1 MSNVR
6 GRRGGLPA
14 DGRRHTGRVPRMS
27 HTRPVHTGTRAHA
40 PSRSAAPS
48 RPGRRR
54 AGRRPART
62 AAAGAR
68 RRPLFTGRAVLL
80 TALVL
85 LLALTLAGPV
95 RQYLAGR
102 AELVRL
108 AAEGRSLDQR
118 AAALTG
124 QLQQEADPAFRE
136 LQARERL
143 TYVLPGDRLIMVID
157 GKAVAGD
164 DGTLSA
170 VTAPHEK
177 APWYDGLMQS
187 LSVADGDAAKSRA
200 GGPGR

>member
-6 GRRGGLPA
+6 GRRGGLSA
-14 DGRRHTGRVPRMS
+14 DGRRHTGRVSRVS

-62 AAAGAR
+62 TAAGVR

-85 LLALTLAGPV
+85 LLALTLAGHV
-95 RQYLAGR
+95 RQYLAGS
-102 AELVRL
+102 AELDR
-108 AAEGRSLDQR
+108 R
-118 AAALTG
+118 AAALAG
-124 QLQQEADPAFRE
+124 QLRQEADPAFRE
-136 LQARERL
+136 RQARERL

-164 DGTLSA
+164 DG
-170 VTAPHEK
+170 
-177 APWYDGLMQS
+177 
-187 LSVADGDAAKSRA
+187 
-200 GGPGR
+200 